1 MVAAAERVA
10 HEIVMPDERD
20 IAHIKELQAFLRAS
34 RGARLMAP
42 NGEELDIPRPVYDV
56 LLRAAQEMA
65 EGAAVALVPLQREL
79 TTQQTAD
86 LLNVSRS
93 FLIKLLDDGA
103 IPFTCSGTQ
112 RRVRLDDVIAY
123 KRQHDAERRVALSE
137 LTALA
142 EEYGDYD

>member
-20 IAHIKELQAFLRAS
+20 IAHIKGLQAFLRAS

-42 NGEELDIPRPVYDV
+42 NGGELDIPRPVYDV